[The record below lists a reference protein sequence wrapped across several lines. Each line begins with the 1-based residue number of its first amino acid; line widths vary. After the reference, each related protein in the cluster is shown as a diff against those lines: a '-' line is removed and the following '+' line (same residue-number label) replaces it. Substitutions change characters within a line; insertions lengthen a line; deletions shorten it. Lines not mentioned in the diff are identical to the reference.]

1 MFSLRYY
8 LYKEYY
14 MNNFIISL
22 KDNNEDRRKHISN
35 QFNSKKIPFLFFDA
49 INKNNLDISERL
61 NIIFNNPNLTL
72 GEKGCFL
79 SHIFLWKKI
88 IDENID
94 VAGIFEDDIYLGK
107 HSENLLINYSWVNK
121 DIDIIKIEKSNK
133 KIKTS
138 IRPMKKVNN
147 IQIVRLRSR
156 HLGTA
161 GYIITN
167 KGAHFLFNHISQR
180 PISNPI
186 DHEIFNDLLID
197 NKYIVGQTMPCL
209 CIQDFVFNKNDN
221 NFPSA
226 LEDNRIHR
234 ITHNNTGNKN
244 KISREI
250 SRLKEQIIGFTLKG
264 TIERKVYFYLK

>member
-1 MFSLRYY
+1 
-8 LYKEYY
+8 

-22 KDNNEDRRKHISN
+22 KDNNEDRRTHISN
-35 QFNSKKIPFLFFDA
+35 QFNSKNIPFLFFDA
-49 INKNNLDISERL
+49 INKNNLDVSEHL
-61 NIIFNNPNLTL
+61 NICFNNPNLTA

-107 HSENLLINYSWVNK
+107 NSEELLRNYSWVNK
-121 DIDIIKIEKSNK
+121 NIDIIKIEKSND

-138 IRPMKKVNN
+138 IRPIKKINDF
-147 IQIVRLRSR
+147 QIVRLKSR

-167 KGAHFLFNHISQR
+167 KGAHFLFDKISQK
-180 PISNPI
+180 PINNPI
-186 DHEIFNDLLID
+186 DHEIFNDLLIN
-197 NKYIVGQTMPCL
+197 NKYIVGQTMPYL
-209 CIQDFVFNKNDN
+209 CIQDFVLNKNDN
-221 NFPSA
+221 NFPSI

-234 ITHNNTGNKN
+234 VIHNKTGSNN
-244 KISREI
+244 KIIREL
-250 SRLKEQIIGFTLKG
+250 SRLKQQILDFTLKN

>member
-1 MFSLRYY
+1 
-8 LYKEYY
+8 

-22 KDNNEDRRKHISN
+22 KDNNEDRRTHISN
-35 QFNSKKIPFLFFDA
+35 QFNSKNIPFLFFDA
-49 INKNNLDISERL
+49 INKSNLDISERL
-61 NIIFNNPNLTL
+61 NISFNNPNLTA

-107 HSENLLINYSWVNK
+107 NSEELLRNYSWVDEN
-121 DIDIIKIEKSNK
+121 IDIIKIEKSND

-138 IRPMKKVNN
+138 IRPIKKVSD
-147 IQIVRLRSR
+147 IQIVRLKSR

-167 KGAHFLFNHISQR
+167 KGAHFLFDKISQN
-180 PISNPI
+180 PINNPI
-186 DHEIFNDLLID
+186 DHEIFNDLLI
-197 NKYIVGQTMPCL
+197 NNEYIVGQTMPCL
-209 CIQDFVFNKNDN
+209 CIQDFVLNKNDN
-221 NFPSA
+221 NFPSI
-226 LEDNRIHR
+226 LEDSRIHR
-234 ITHNNTGNKN
+234 VIHNKTGSNNKT
-244 KISREI
+244 IREL
-250 SRLKEQIIGFTLKG
+250 SRLKQQILDFTLKN

>member
-1 MFSLRYY
+1 
-8 LYKEYY
+8 

-22 KDNNEDRRKHISN
+22 KDNNEDRRTHISN
-35 QFNSKKIPFLFFDA
+35 QFNSKNIPFLFFDA
-49 INKNNLDISERL
+49 INKSNLDISEHL
-61 NIIFNNPNLTL
+61 NIRFNNPNLTA

-107 HSENLLINYSWVNK
+107 NSEELLRNYSWVNK
-121 DIDIIKIEKSNK
+121 NIDIIKIEKSND

-138 IRPMKKVNN
+138 IRPIKKVND
-147 IQIVRLRSR
+147 IQIVRLKSR

-167 KGAHFLFNHISQR
+167 KGAHFLFDKISQK
-180 PISNPI
+180 PINNPI
-186 DHEIFNDLLID
+186 DHEIFNDLLIN

-209 CIQDFVFNKNDN
+209 CIQDFVLNKNDN
-221 NFPSA
+221 NFPSI

-234 ITHNNTGNKN
+234 VIHNKTGSNN
-244 KISREI
+244 KIIREL
-250 SRLKEQIIGFTLKG
+250 SRLKQQILDFTLKN

>member
-1 MFSLRYY
+1 
-8 LYKEYY
+8 

-22 KDNNEDRRKHISN
+22 KDNNEDRRTHISN
-35 QFNSKKIPFLFFDA
+35 QFNSKNIPFLFFDA
-49 INKNNLDISERL
+49 INKSNLGSSEHL
-61 NIIFNNPNLTL
+61 NIRFNNPNLTA

-107 HSENLLINYSWVNK
+107 NSEELLRDYSWVNK
-121 DIDIIKIEKSNK
+121 NIDIIKIEKSND

-138 IRPMKKVNN
+138 IRPIKKVDD
-147 IQIVRLRSR
+147 IQIVRLKSR

-167 KGAHFLFNHISQR
+167 KGAHFLFDHISQK
-180 PISNPI
+180 PINNPI
-186 DHEIFNDLLID
+186 DHEIFNDLLIN

-209 CIQDFVFNKNDN
+209 CIQDFVLNKNDN
-221 NFPSA
+221 NFPSI
-226 LEDNRIHR
+226 LEDHRIHR
-234 ITHNNTGNKN
+234 VIHNKTGNSN
-244 KISREI
+244 KIIREL
-250 SRLKEQIIGFTLKG
+250 SRLKEQILDFTLKN